1 MTFITHLKHILKMK
15 AHFENESAFW
25 KAHFEK
31 RILNLSKLKET
42 DISFLTL
49 LLPEPGRMSLYMS
62 VIWQHPVGIGLKV

>member
-1 MTFITHLKHILKMK
+1 MK

-25 KAHFEK
+25 KWK

-49 LLPEPGRMSLYMS
+49 LLPELGRMSLYMS

>member
-1 MTFITHLKHILKMK
+1 MTFSTHLKHILKMK

-25 KAHFEK
+25 KWK